1 MGRFVFYFVSSSQD
15 DLKWG
20 LDAMGMQLSLKGRM
34 DFVNKTV
41 CFVFKKKPQRSGR
54 PLGQFII

>member
-1 MGRFVFYFVSSSQD
+1 MFYFVSSSQD

-34 DFVNKTV
+34 DFVSKTV
-41 CFVFKKKPQRSGR
+41 CFVFKTKPQRSGR